1 MPPKPAPVLSDEGWQ
16 AIREAVGTLPG
27 GADLKEARRRLESSI
42 AEYHGLSLP
51 RSKVAKLKGQ
61 RERFERYRKI
71 AAKLRGTLIAER
83 WLFFDKGLETL
94 CACLKG
100 AAEGRG
106 MLARAHKGKSDPA
119 IDWLYWRLFQI
130 WTDHLGGTLGTS
142 KGTKTGGPLIR
153 FICAAFALVGKA
165 PPRKSTIAKRAEN
178 EAEDRKQWREQ
189 LERYRASINQ
199 KALISPD
206 RDW

>member
-1 MPPKPAPVLSDEGWQ
+1 MPPIPAPVLSDEGWQ
-16 AIREAVGTLPG
+16 AFREAVGKLPER
-27 GADLKEARRRLESSI
+27 ADLKEARRRLESCI

-61 RERFERYRKI
+61 RERFERYRKT
-71 AAKLRGTLIAER
+71 AVELRGALIAER
-83 WLFFDKGLETL
+83 WFFFDKGLEAL

-142 KGTKTGGPLIR
+142 KDTKTGGPLIR

-178 EAEDRKQWREQ
+178 EAEDRKQGREQ